1 MKDEVPGKQPVP
13 VPFRFPQVLL
23 GLAPDRSQ
31 ASAVSARQT
40 NRLGQ
45 GTALWESVSTFC
57 LICVLE
63 EEMSLVEHIVEVW
76 RIKWQM
82 PTWKRDLTKILYS
95 VVSVL
100 PSHLHGNVRVTKLP
114 SGLRDVVGTLT
125 ESNWVVWRR
134 TQVCA
139 FPPYLSPSRVKY
151 GFPGRVNSGSVLQ
164 FSSVNC
170 TESYGAHPQLK
181 MCIKNLVVFCKLPW
195 EY

>member
-1 MKDEVPGKQPVP
+1 MKDEVPGKKPVS
-13 VPFRFPQVLL
+13 VPFRSPQVLR

-31 ASAVSARQT
+31 ASTVSATQT
-40 NRLGQ
+40 NRLSQ
-45 GTALWESVSTFC
+45 GTALWETVSTFW

-63 EEMSLVEHIVEVW
+63 EEMSLVEHIVEAW
-76 RIKWQM
+76 HIKWQK
-82 PTWKRDLTKILYS
+82 PTWKRDLTKIHYS

-100 PSHLHGNVRVTKLP
+100 PTHLHGNMCVTKPP

-151 GFPGRVNSGSVLQ
+151 GFPSRVNSGSVLQ
-164 FSSVNC
+164 FS
-170 TESYGAHPQLK
+170 
-181 MCIKNLVVFCKLPW
+181 
-195 EY
+195 